1 MGPDYRGLQCIL
13 MIRGDIDWRAL
24 AASYRDAAPFPH
36 VVIDDFFEAEVAE
49 ALERE
54 VPPFDDPMW
63 MEYSNPIEEKRALN
77 HWDRFPTVTYRV
89 FTLLN
94 EGLVAPLRE
103 LTGLP
108 QLFSDIGLH
117 GGGWHLHGRGGKL
130 NVHLDYSIHPKLGLE
145 RRLNLIVYLTGGWDP
160 AWGGALGLWT
170 HDAQAHTPKEM
181 IKAVDCLFNRAVIFD
196 TTANSWH
203 GLPDPIACPVG
214 VYRKSIAV
222 YYLTPPREEAADR
235 GKALFAPH
243 GEQKANREVLELIRR
258 RSDTAT
264 APDTYRRK

>member
-1 MGPDYRGLQCIL
+1 MLRK
-13 MIRGDIDWRAL
+13 DIDWRAL
-24 AASYRDAAPFPH
+24 AATYRQAAPFPH
-36 VVIDDFFEAEVAE
+36 VVIDDFFEPDVAA

-63 MEYSNPIEEKRALN
+63 MEYSNPIEEKRVLN
-77 HWDRFPTVTYRV
+77 HWDRFPPVTYRA

-94 EGLVAPLRE
+94 EGLVERLRE

-108 QLFSDIGLH
+108 ELTSDIGLH

-145 RRLNLIVYLTGGWDP
+145 RRLNLIVYLTPGWDP
-160 AWGGALGLWT
+160 AWGGSLGLWS
-170 HDAQAHTPKEM
+170 HDAQAQAPKEM
-181 IKAVDCLFNRAVIFD
+181 VRSVDCAFNRAVIFD
-196 TTANSWH
+196 TTMNSWH
-203 GLPDPIACPVG
+203 GLPDPLACPVG

-222 YYLTPPREEAADR
+222 YYLTPPREEAPER

-243 GEQKANREVLELIRR
+243 GEQEHDPEVLDLIRR
-258 RSDTAT
+258 RAGVAT
-264 APDTYRRK
+264 APDTYRKK